1 MTVKHNLAVAEEL
14 ERDLGDPHDPSTLL
28 SFQRILGYDE
38 REEFP
43 HELISELQRRSVPE
57 YCLPGRW
64 GGRAGDVEAGFLLV
78 RLVARRD
85 PTLATALMISDLA
98 FMPTW
103 IDGSQE
109 QRTRFVSMIN
119 HGGKMAWGLSE
130 RDHGS
135 DVLSNDM
142 RAEKVD
148 GGYLLTGEKWLIGI
162 ATLADVVTVHARTGA
177 RGGPGDWSVF
187 AVEKRLCPAGSVRAL
202 PNERLHGLRA
212 LELSG
217 IRLEEVFVPDSHRI
231 GAEGQGLELVLK
243 SAQVARTVISAI
255 ALGAADT
262 ALRVTTDFI
271 VTRRIFGKTVAEI
284 PYTRRQMAE
293 SFADLLLAEAV
304 GTGAVRGLQ
313 AAPEQTGVFAA
324 IAKYFVPTLL
334 ERTMAQLS
342 LVLGAR
348 IYLRDDPHYG
358 IFQKMLRDI
367 LVSVFVDGNTVV
379 NLKSVGAQLENILT
393 RGATATAE
401 QRAAAEAKTALMY
414 DIDAPLEEWVPARQ
428 QLFCRDGDVA
438 LLALPDA
445 IAKLRELARTRE
457 GEQRTWFEQSAL
469 LADRLLA
476 EVDRLAEDQ
485 RAAQEL
491 LGRAYGA
498 SAELYRLAEQYCA
511 LHAGAA
517 IIHLVVNSQAVLAD
531 PFPDGA
537 VLLLCLERV
546 WRTFRPTETVTDVAA
561 VDRVTEVLLRLHDE
575 RKLFSHWQIQVQA
588 SGEAGT
594 PEATD

>member
-1 MTVKHNLAVAEEL
+1 
-14 ERDLGDPHDPSTLL
+14 
-28 SFQRILGYDE
+28 
-38 REEFP
+38 
-43 HELISELQRRSVPE
+43 
-57 YCLPGRW
+57 
-64 GGRAGDVEAGFLLV
+64 
-78 RLVARRD
+78 
-85 PTLATALMISDLA
+85 
-98 FMPTW
+98 
-103 IDGSQE
+103 
-109 QRTRFVSMIN
+109 
-119 HGGKMAWGLSE
+119 
-130 RDHGS
+130 
-135 DVLSNDM
+135 
-142 RAEKVD
+142 
-148 GGYLLTGEKWLIGI
+148 
-162 ATLADVVTVHARTGA
+162 
-177 RGGPGDWSVF
+177 
-187 AVEKRLCPAGSVRAL
+187 VRAL

-217 IRLEEVFVPDSHRI
+217 IQLEQVFVPESHRI

-262 ALRVTTDFI
+262 ALRVTTDFM
-271 VTRRIFGKTVAEI
+271 VTREIFGKTVAEI
-284 PYTRRQMAE
+284 PHTRRQMAE

-313 AAPEQTGVFAA
+313 ASPEQTGVFAA

-334 ERTMAQLS
+334 ERTLSQLS

-358 IFQKMLRDI
+358 IYQKMLRDI

-393 RGATATAE
+393 RAATATAD
-401 QRAAAEAKTALMY
+401 QRAAAAEKTALMY
-414 DIDAPLEEWVPARQ
+414 DIDAPLNEWVPAQQ

-438 LLALPDA
+438 LLALPEA
-445 IAKLRELARTRE
+445 VARLRELARTRE
-457 GEQRTWFEQSAL
+457 GEQRAWFEQSAD

-476 EVDRLAEDQ
+476 EVDRLSEE
-485 RAAQEL
+485 RRELQER
-491 LGRAYGA
+491 LGRGYGP

-517 IIHLVVNSQAVLAD
+517 VIHLIVNSQAALAD

-546 WRTFRPTETVTDVAA
+546 WRTFQPTESITDVAA
-561 VDRVTEVLLRLHDE
+561 VDRVTEVLLRLHGE
-575 RKLFSHWQIQVQA
+575 QKLFSHWQIQVQA

-594 PEATD
+594 F